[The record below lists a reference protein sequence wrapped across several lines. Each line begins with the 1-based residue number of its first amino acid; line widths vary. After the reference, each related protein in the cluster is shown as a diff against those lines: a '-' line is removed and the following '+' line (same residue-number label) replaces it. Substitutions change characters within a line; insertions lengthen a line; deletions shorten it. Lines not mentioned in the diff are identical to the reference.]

1 MAQDRQTDS
10 PAVDSHQAGPDGPDG
25 QDARPEGLLDVQ
37 GVMTTPPNVPAVA
50 VRATVSATDE
60 AAEGNDD
67 LIPYDS
73 RPDVAEPLTAM
84 QWRFVQHWFTDLNAT
99 QAARRAGY
107 SSASAAALGAR
118 QVHNPRV
125 ARVLTELM
133 PSQLGMSKGMVLSAF
148 ARIAG
153 SSKATYAD
161 QIAALDKLSKAIGLY
176 REQPMQAAQINITI
190 YPGEADL

>member
-1 MAQDRQTDS
+1 
-10 PAVDSHQAGPDGPDG
+10 
-25 QDARPEGLLDVQ
+25 LLDAQQVS
-37 GVMTTPPNVPAVA
+37 TTPPTVPAVS
-50 VRATVSATDE
+50 VRTTVSTTDE

-67 LIPYDS
+67 LIPYES

-107 SSASAAALGAR
+107 SSTSAAALGAR
-118 QVHNPRV
+118 QVRNPRV

-153 SSKATYAD
+153 SSKATHAD
-161 QIAALDKLSKAIGLY
+161 QIAALDKLSKAVGLY
-176 REQPMQAAQINITI
+176 REPPVQAAQINVTI
-190 YPGEADL
+190 YPGEEGL

>member
-1 MAQDRQTDS
+1 L
-10 PAVDSHQAGPDGPDG
+10 
-25 QDARPEGLLDVQ
+25 QDAQ
-37 GVMTTPPNVPAVA
+37 GVMTTPSAVPAVS
-50 VRATVSATDE
+50 VRTTVSTTDE
-60 AAEGNDD
+60 PAEGNDD

-107 SSASAAALGAR
+107 SSTSAAALGAR
-118 QVHNPRV
+118 QVRNPRV

-153 SSKATYAD
+153 SSKATHAD
-161 QIAALDKLSKAIGLY
+161 QIAALDKLSKAVGLY
-176 REQPMQAAQINITI
+176 REPPVQAAQINVTI
-190 YPGEADL
+190 YPGEEGL